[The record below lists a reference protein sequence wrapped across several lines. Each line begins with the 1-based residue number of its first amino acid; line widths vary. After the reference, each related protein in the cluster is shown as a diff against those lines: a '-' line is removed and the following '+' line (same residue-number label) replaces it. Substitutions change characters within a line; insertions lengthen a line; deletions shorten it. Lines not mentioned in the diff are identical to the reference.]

1 MVAMVAGAGL
11 GAWLVLH
18 HGLAVPLTV
27 AAGLVAVLAVVAS
40 GRE

>member
-1 MVAMVAGAGL
+1 MAAMAVGAAL

-18 HGLAVPLTV
+18 HGLGRPLLI
-27 AAGLVAVLAVVAS
+27 AALSAGVLGSVTS